1 MKLRHIAMLGL
12 GMAFSSQL
20 LAQEPNEA
28 PKPDVVV
35 QAQGF
40 LVYHPDIDFR
50 GKGLRAFQD
59 GFLGDAVTY
68 FTKAARYAD
77 KASQAMIGEMHWN
90 GTGVPQDRA
99 LAYAWMDLAA
109 ERLYPAFLANRERYW
124 QALSEAE
131 RERAIEVGLPLYED
145 YGDDVAKPRLERE
158 LRRGQRNITGSRVGL
173 VGALEI
179 RIAGPGGEPIS
190 ISGDQYYADK
200 YWRAERYWE
209 WTDEIWSAP
218 PKGRVDVGELQRLSE
233 EVDHDR

>member
-12 GMAFSSQL
+12 GLAFSSQL

-35 QAQGF
+35 QTQGF

-90 GTGVPQDRA
+90 GNGVPQDRA

-109 ERLYPAFLANRERYW
+109 ERLYPTFLANRERYW

-131 RERAIEVGLPLYED
+131 RERAIEVGLPLYEE

-158 LRRGQRNITGSRVGL
+158 LRRGQRNITGSRVGF

-190 ISGDQYYADK
+190 ISGEQYYADK

-218 PKGRVDVGELQRLSE
+218 PKGRVDVGELERLSGQE
-233 EVDHDR
+233 GENR